1 MRKSNSLHSV
11 FLGYLLKKGKKVK
24 ANKILENTFV
34 EVYKKTN
41 LPLNYIFKKVLSKI
55 GNVIELKTIK
65 VRKNTY
71 IVPFSIKSNR
81 RNYVVVKKIM
91 STINEDKSKMPFHLK
106 LSNEI
111 INILADKPSK
121 TLAKNKEAVK
131 QSITNRSNI
140 HYRW

>member
-1 MRKSNSLHSV
+1 MRKANSLYSV

-24 ANKILENTFV
+24 ANKILENTFI

-55 GNVIELKTIK
+55 GNIIELKTIK

-91 STINEDKSKMPFHLK
+91 STINEDKSKMPFYLK

-111 INILADKPSK
+111 INILSDKPSK

>member
-1 MRKSNSLHSV
+1 MRKTSNLYSV
-11 FLGYLLKKGKKVK
+11 FLGYLLKRGKKVK
-24 ANKILENTFV
+24 ANKILENAFV

-41 LPLNYIFKKVLSKI
+41 LPLNYIFKKMLSKI

-65 VRKNTY
+65 VRKNAY
-71 IVPFSIKSNR
+71 IVPFSIKSRR

-91 STINEDKSKMPFHLK
+91 TTIHEDKSKLPFHIK

-111 INILADKPSK
+111 LNILSDRPCK
-121 TLAKNKEAVK
+121 TLTKNKEAVK
-131 QSITNRSNI
+131 QSISNRSNI